1 MTVSRARSTGRFV
14 SVSAAAAV
22 AAAITVIAA
31 FGAPGAAAGAARIV
45 VAQGLG
51 PPVKLVPPRPASG
64 APTALTPAPTAPANE
79 QPASERPAAPIAAA
93 PSVEVKTLSKVDPD
107 SVGVI
112 DASEGG
118 FTVDMWAGTARA
130 LVERLLPLLPGR
142 MASPVMRDLTRRL
155 LLTRALAPK
164 GAASGNSLLAL
175 RVQRLFAM
183 GELDGA
189 QRLLQNAPA
198 QLVEESLTRTAVE
211 SLFFGNDNAGACKR
225 VRSSVQMFQGP
236 YWQQAI
242 AFCLALGGQHA
253 KAALVADILAERE
266 GAADDAFFTA
276 METLAGS
283 RDMVVEAL
291 PDPMAL
297 RISMMRAANL
307 KLPADVAISGKPP
320 ILRAVA
326 LSPNAALDV
335 RLDAAERAEALGAL
349 SPAELREIYASVPFE
364 QPELDNPLSAAEAIW
379 GPRGRALL
387 VRAAKLQRVS
397 ITRAEVLQR
406 AWSLGGE
413 KGGREVMLRVSIPAL
428 LAIEPAGEL
437 MWFAR
442 DAARALFAAGRRTE
456 AFAWY
461 ELAAGEA
468 ASNPAAAAVANALW
482 PLVLL
487 SDVEDSIKW
496 DPEGLRIWWAAGGD
510 PKDAGAIR
518 RARLLFGLFEALDK
532 QVPVGLWA
540 RVIGDGKAVTARVPN
555 PALRHALRGASEDL
569 RLGETVLLAILTLGG
584 DGPQAA
590 GSMALEAVVAALR
603 LVGLHTE
610 ARSVALE
617 AAIAAG
623 I

>member
-1 MTVSRARSTGRFV
+1 MTVFRVRPFAL
-14 SVSAAAAV
+14 AI
-22 AAAITVIAA
+22 AAIAA
-31 FGAPGAAAGAARIV
+31 IVAPGAAAGAAQIV
-45 VAQGLG
+45 VAQGLA

-64 APTALTPAPTAPANE
+64 APTAPANE
-79 QPASERPAAPIAAA
+79 QPAATGEAAPTAAA

-118 FTVDMWAGTARA
+118 FTVDMWDGTDRA
-130 LVERLLPLLPGR
+130 LMARLLPLLPER

-164 GAASGNSLLAL
+164 GTVNGKSLLAL

-189 QRLLQNAPA
+189 RRLLQNAPA

-242 AFCLALGGQHA
+242 AFCLALGDQHA

-276 METLAGS
+276 MEALAGS
-283 RDMVVEAL
+283 RDMVVEVL

-307 KLPADVAISGKPP
+307 KLPADVAVSGKPP

-335 RLDAAERAEALGAL
+335 RLEAAERAEALGAL
-349 SPAELREIYASVPFE
+349 SPAELREIYTSVSFE

-387 VRAAKLQRVS
+387 VRATKLHRAS
-397 ITRAEVLQR
+397 MTRAEVLQR
-406 AWSLGGE
+406 AWRLGGE
-413 KGGREVMLRVSIPAL
+413 KGGREVMLRVSISVL

-442 DAARALFAAGRRTE
+442 DAARALFGAGRRAE
-456 AFAWY
+456 ALAWY

-468 ASNPAAAAVANALW
+468 ASNPDAAAAANALW

-487 SDVEDSIKW
+487 SDVEEAIKW
-496 DPEGLRIWWAAGGD
+496 EPEELRKWWAARKY
-510 PKDAGAIR
+510 PEDARAIR
-518 RARLLFGLFEALDK
+518 RARLLFSLFEALDK
-532 QVPVGLWA
+532 EVPVGLWA

-569 RLGETVLLAILTLGG
+569 RLGETVLLAVLTLGG
-584 DGPQAA
+584 EGAQAA
-590 GSMALEAVVAALR
+590 SPMALEAVITALR

>member
-1 MTVSRARSTGRFV
+1 MA
-14 SVSAAAAV
+14 
-22 AAAITVIAA
+22 
-31 FGAPGAAAGAARIV
+31 GAAARGPGPILLAQGIAPPVRLVPRQLAPIPVPPEGAAAPGEQPAKTIETAPTGAAR
-45 VAQGLG
+45 
-51 PPVKLVPPRPASG
+51 
-64 APTALTPAPTAPANE
+64 
-79 QPASERPAAPIAAA
+79 
-93 PSVEVKTLSKVDPD
+93 SVEVKTLSKVDPD

-112 DASEGG
+112 DASQGG
-118 FTVDMWAGTARA
+118 FSVNMWDGTERA
-130 LVERLLPLLPGR
+130 LVARLLPMLPGR
-142 MASPVMRDLTRRL
+142 ISSPVMRQLMRRL
-155 LLTRALAPK
+155 LLTRALAPQGK
-164 GAASGNSLLAL
+164 AGGKSLLAL

-183 GELDGA
+183 GDLAAVRG
-189 QRLLQNAPA
+189 LLQNAPA

-225 VRSSVQMFQGP
+225 VRSSVQMFQGS

-253 KAALVADILAERE
+253 RAAMVADILAERE
-266 GAADDAFFTA
+266 GAVDNAFFTA
-276 METLAGS
+276 MDALAGG
-283 RDMVVEAL
+283 RDAVVEAL

-307 KLPADVAISGKPP
+307 KLPGDVAASGKPP

-326 LSPNAALDV
+326 ISPNAELDL
-335 RLDAAERAEALGAL
+335 RLNAAERAEALGAL

-387 VRAAKLQRVS
+387 VRAAKLHRAS
-397 ITRAEVLQR
+397 MTRAEVLQR
-406 AWSLGGE
+406 AWRLGSE
-413 KGGREVMLRVSIPAL
+413 KGGGDIFLRVSIPEL

-461 ELAAGEA
+461 SLVSGEA
-468 ASNPAAAAVANALW
+468 ESNSDAAAAVAALW

-487 SDVEDSIKW
+487 SDTEDSIRW
-496 DPEGLRIWWAAGGD
+496 DTDGLRRWWAAQ
-510 PKDAGAIR
+510 KDATDAQTIR
-518 RARLLFGLFEALDK
+518 RAHLLFSLFEALDK
-532 QVPVGLWA
+532 QVPVELWA
-540 RVIGDGKAVTARVPN
+540 KVIGDGKPTTAQVPN
-555 PALRHALRGASEDL
+555 PALRHALRGASEDQ
-569 RLGETVLLAILTLGG
+569 RLGETVLLAILTLGEAG
-584 DGPQAA
+584 VRSAGPV
-590 GSMALEAVVAALR
+590 GLEAVIRALK
-603 LVGLHTE
+603 LVGLHGE
-610 ARSVALE
+610 ARLLALE

>member
-1 MTVSRARSTGRFV
+1 MTVFRARPF
-14 SVSAAAAV
+14 ALAV
-22 AAAITVIAA
+22 AATAAAIAA
-31 FGAPGAAAGAARIV
+31 IGVPGAAASEAHVV
-45 VAQGLG
+45 VAQGLA
-51 PPVKLVPPRPASG
+51 PPVKLAPRRPAAG
-64 APTALTPAPTAPANE
+64 APKALTPAPAAPADE
-79 QPASERPAAPIAAA
+79 KPAATGAAAPGAAA

-112 DASEGG
+112 DAAQDG
-118 FTVDMWAGTARA
+118 FPVDMWDGTDRA
-130 LVERLLPLLPGR
+130 LVERLLPLLPER
-142 MASPVMRDLTRRL
+142 MVSPVMRDLTRRL
-155 LLTRALAPK
+155 LLTRALAPT
-164 GAASGNSLLAL
+164 GVASGKSLLAL
-175 RVQRLFAM
+175 RVRRLFAM
-183 GELDGA
+183 GDLTGA
-189 QRLLQNAPA
+189 QRLLQNAPT
-198 QLVEESLTRTAVE
+198 QLVEEGLTRTAVE

-253 KAALVADILAERE
+253 RAALVADILAERK

-276 METLAGS
+276 MEALAGG
-283 RDMVVEAL
+283 RDVVVDAL
-291 PDPMAL
+291 PDPLAL

-307 KLPADVAISGKPP
+307 KLPADVAVSGKPP

-364 QPELDNPLSAAEAIW
+364 QPELDNPLSAAEAMW

-387 VRAAKLQRVS
+387 VRAAKLHRAS
-397 ITRAEVLQR
+397 MTRAEVLQR
-406 AWSLGGE
+406 AWRLGGE

-442 DAARALFAAGRRTE
+442 DAARALFAAGHRAE
-456 AFAWY
+456 ALAWY

-468 ASNPAAAAVANALW
+468 ASNQDAAAAADALW

-496 DPEGLRIWWAAGGD
+496 EPEGLRKWWAARKD
-510 PKDAGAIR
+510 PEDARSIR
-518 RARLLFGLFEALDK
+518 RARLLFSLFEALDK

-540 RVIGDGKAVTARVPN
+540 RVIGDGKPVTARVPN

-569 RLGETVLLAILTLGG
+569 RLGETVLLAVLTLGEG
-584 DGPQAA
+584 GPQAA
-590 GSMALEAVVAALR
+590 GPMALEAVVTALR
-603 LVGLHTE
+603 LVGLHAE
-610 ARSVALE
+610 ARSVTLE